1 MSGRVGAP
9 RPGGE
14 LAGVVADNI
23 AALLAVKRDHER
35 IRSPVARLADG
46 VTRFAGSMWSVAA
59 HALLFGSW
67 IVANL
72 GLIPGIPAWDP
83 YPFVMLAMWASV
95 EAIFLSTFIL
105 VSQNRQAELA
115 ERRAELD
122 LQVNLL
128 AEHEVTRLLHLV
140 ERIARTV
147 GAPIGDGELEELKR
161 DVDPQ
166 AVMREMRRA
175 EEDRPAP

>member
-1 MSGRVGAP
+1 MSGGGGAP
-9 RPGGE
+9 RPGGT

-23 AALLAVKRDHER
+23 AALLAVKREHER
-35 IRSPVARLADG
+35 ARPWPARVADA

-59 HALLFGSW
+59 HALLFGFW
-67 IVANL
+67 IAANL
-72 GLIPGIPAWDP
+72 GLVPRVPAWDP

-147 GAPIGDGELEELKR
+147 GAPVGEELEELKR

-166 AVMREMRRA
+166 AVMREMQRA
-175 EEDRPAP
+175 EDDRSSP